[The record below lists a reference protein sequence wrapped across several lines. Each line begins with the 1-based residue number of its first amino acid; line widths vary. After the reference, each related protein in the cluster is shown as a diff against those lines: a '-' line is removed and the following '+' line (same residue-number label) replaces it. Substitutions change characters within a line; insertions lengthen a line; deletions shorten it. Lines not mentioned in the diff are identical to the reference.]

1 MSGHRM
7 SLLPLTVFCGQAG
20 ELSRQYGAGRP
31 AAMSQS
37 FHATAAKAPNA
48 LELFARL
55 SDVERAEIA
64 TWKPVADVEMT
75 WQGHGWVLRYSEAE
89 KELAIG
95 LDEYGQYCDP
105 ESPDCLTVG
114 HLDMAWR
121 TPRPDSVAYVGDIKK
136 SVWTTA
142 DGPESLQLHA
152 YGWAYARKHGCESYC
167 TGLWCATEGE
177 WLWSKEIV
185 TLASERGQQIWERI
199 YAASS
204 RTSSEASTGS
214 HCRSC
219 WSRLHCPEYTLP
231 AVLQSTELAPAATGM
246 VPSGPEAAV
255 FLQRLQTLEE
265 LIDLAKKNL
274 QEAVRR
280 GALRI
285 EDENGKVYGPVE
297 MKGRESVDVKALKEK
312 LGDGAS
318 QFLKKGAPYTQFRWL
333 NARSA
338 P

>member
-1 MSGHRM
+1 MPGHRM
-7 SLLPLTVFCGQAG
+7 SLLPLTVYCGQAG
-20 ELSRQYGAGRP
+20 ALSKQYGAGRP
-31 AAMSQS
+31 AAMSQA
-37 FHATAAKAPNA
+37 FHAAAANAPDA

-64 TWKPVADVEMT
+64 QWKPVAEVVLDLV
-75 WQGHGWVLRYSEAE
+75 VLRYADAE

-95 LDEYGQYCDP
+95 LDEFGFYCEPD
-105 ESPDCLTVG
+105 SPDCLTVG
-114 HLDMAWR
+114 HLDFAWIV
-121 TPRPDSVAYVGDIKK
+121 DGVAYVGDIKK

-152 YGWAYARKHGCESYC
+152 YGWAYARKNNCHSYV

-177 WLWSKEIV
+177 WLWAKDVVE
-185 TLASERGQQIWERI
+185 LASERGQQIWERI

-204 RTSSEASTGS
+204 RETAEASTGS

-231 AVLQSTELAPAATGM
+231 AALQSTELAPAANGM

-265 LIDLAKKNL
+265 LIELAKKNL

-285 EDENGKVYGPVE
+285 EDENGKVWGPVE
-297 MKGRESVDVKALKEK
+297 MKGRASVDVKKLRAE
-312 LGDGAS
+312 LGDGADK
-318 QFLKKGAPYTQFRWL
+318 FMTKGAPFTQFRWL